1 MAKTILVVDDE
12 RDTLQMIRDL
22 LEGEGYGVLTAE
34 SGAIALDMLRSET
47 PDLIIL
53 DLMMPAMDGFE
64 FVRRKSK
71 EGIGEGV
78 PIIVL
83 TALDTFTYS
92 DMFLSEML
100 GVCLFMYKPFRA
112 ARLLENVQEALR
124 LSRPARA

>member
-12 RDTLQMIRDL
+12 HDTLQMIRDL
-22 LEGEGYGVLTAE
+22 LEGEGYAVLTAE
-34 SGAIALDMLRSET
+34 SGAVAIETLRGET

-53 DLMMPAMDGFE
+53 DLMMPGMDGFE
-64 FVRRKSK
+64 FVRHKSK
-71 EGIGEGV
+71 EGLGEGA

-124 LSRPARA
+124 LSRAAHA